1 MILKIVSLFL
11 IFMVILGIFG
21 KWRFPGRGR
30 LSGRLGQGRLS
41 RPRKCPDCGRF
52 QIGAGPCDCRGGA
65 DKKT

>member
-30 LSGRLGQGRLS
+30 LSGRSAPGKLT

-52 QIGAGPCDCRGGA
+52 LIGGDPCGCAGGPDR
-65 DKKT
+65 KS